1 MSMKLSVIVPVYNE
15 HGTLVELLN
24 RVSAVPLPKEII
36 VVDDGSTDGSRTVLE
51 GFQGRPGFVI
61 RYHDR
66 NRGKGRAIR
75 TGLEA
80 VTGDVVVVQD
90 ADLEYDPNDFVPMLA
105 PNREGRARAVYG
117 SRRMR
122 HTNKQHSG
130 VIYYLGGM
138 LVTYVTR
145 WLYRLDITDEAT
157 CYKMLETNL
166 MRSLNLKCER
176 FEFCPE
182 VTAKLAKRKE
192 PILEI
197 PISYFPRHKSEGKKI
212 GWKDAVEAIWT
223 LLKFKFRD

>member
-1 MSMKLSVIVPVYNE
+1 MKLSVIVPVFNE
-15 HGTLVELLN
+15 CGTLAELLN

-36 VVDDGSTDGSRTVLE
+36 VVDDGSTDGSRAVLE

-61 RYHDR
+61 RDHDR
-66 NRGKGRAIR
+66 NHGKGRAIR

-90 ADLEYDPNDFVPMLA
+90 ADLEYDPNDFVPMLE
-105 PNREGRARAVYG
+105 PIREGRARVVYG

-138 LVTYVTR
+138 LVTYATR

-166 MRSLNLKCER
+166 MRSLNLKCEH

-182 VTAKLAKRKE
+182 VTAKLAKRRI